1 MDSSHVKVLI
11 IDDQSIVRNGIKTM
25 LEHGEFGSLIFSI
38 DEANGSAEAKYLMRN
53 GRFDLIILDYVLG
66 DANGAVLCKQILSEY
81 PNQKVLT
88 LSNNNSLDFAH
99 EMLQAGA
106 KGYVLKSID
115 AKNLAMAIS
124 KILSGGLFFNENLA
138 NGLVERCILGKD
150 KAFSTPHPAIE
161 RLSRREKEIIAMICD
176 QLTNEQIAKQL
187 FLSKRTIDNH
197 RQNILNKLGMINTAG
212 LVRFAVE
219 NGLANP

>member
-25 LEHGEFGSLIFSI
+25 LEHGEFGSIIFSI
-38 DEANGSAEAKYLMRN
+38 DEANGSAEAKYIMRN

>member
-1 MDSSHVKVLI
+1 
-11 IDDQSIVRNGIKTM
+11 M
-25 LEHGEFGSLIFSI
+25 LEHGEFGSMIFSI
-38 DEANGSAEAKYLMRN
+38 DEANGSAEAKYIMRN
-53 GRFDLIILDYVLG
+53 GRFDLVILDYVLG

-150 KAFSTPHPAIE
+150 KAFSTRHPAIE

>member
-25 LEHGEFGSLIFSI
+25 LEHGEFGSIIFSI
-38 DEANGSAEAKYLMRN
+38 DEANGSAEAKYIVRN
-53 GRFDLIILDYVLG
+53 KRFDLIILDYVLG
-66 DANGAVLCKQILSEY
+66 DTNGAVLCKQILSEY

-88 LSNNNSLDFAH
+88 LSNNNNLDYAH

-124 KILSGGLFFNENLA
+124 KILSGGLYFNQNLA

-150 KAFSTPHPAIE
+150 KAFTTKHPAIE

>member
-1 MDSSHVKVLI
+1 MDISHVKVLI

-25 LEHGEFGSLIFSI
+25 LEHGEFGSHVFSI
-38 DEANGSAEAKYLMRN
+38 EEANGSAEAKYMMRN
-53 GRFDLIILDYVLG
+53 TRYDLVILDYELG
-66 DANGAVLCKQILSEY
+66 DTNGAVLCKQILSEY

-88 LSNNNSLDFAH
+88 LSNSNNIEYAH
-99 EMLQAGA
+99 DMLQAGA
-106 KGYVLKSID
+106 KGYVLKSIN
-115 AKNLAMAIS
+115 ANNLASSIS
-124 KILSGGLFFNENLA
+124 KILNGGLFFNENLA
-138 NGLVERCILGKD
+138 NGLVERCVLGKD
-150 KAFSTPHPAIE
+150 KGFAPKHPAIE

-197 RQNILNKLGMINTAG
+197 RQNILNKPGMINTAG

-219 NGLANP
+219 NGLVNP